1 MSNQRLLSATI
12 KPEVQAIN
20 PDGPRKKIHQSIQ
33 IKKYINQSVKEVSSK
48 QPSGEEPLLKKQP
61 SGEGRWVK
69 PVDSPYVEAEWTPI
83 CKAKT
88 TTWVPIDNPPSFFS
102 YFTDE
107 EK

>member
-20 PDGPRKKIHQSIQ
+20 PDGPRKKIRESIQ
-33 IKKYINQSVKEVSSK
+33 IKKYQSIK
-48 QPSGEEPLLKKQP
+48 EEPKKQP

-88 TTWVPIDNPPSFFS
+88 TTWVPIDNHPTFFS

>member
-33 IKKYINQSVKEVSSK
+33 IKKYQSIKEEPKK
-48 QPSGEEPLLKKQP
+48 QPSGEEP

-69 PVDSPYVEAEWTPI
+69 PVDSPYVEAVWTPI